1 MKRAY
6 LTSIYFISSCV
17 RYLCNSIIML
27 SSLTFN
33 FVLSFIMK
41 LVRFKLRE
49 SIAPP
54 IWSEYNLQTV
64 KQCHPLEKKKLTK
77 LKLVL
82 IFSWFI
88 DHNKLYPNYE
98 DFNYKRSLFT
108 TPSSTKISTNPTQ
121 NEITLKGSEIECAK
135 KQQLKS
141 YFTQSF
147 KSHPVFFF
155 KQSSVVPLRGI

>member
-6 LTSIYFISSCV
+6 LTITYFISSCV
-17 RYLCNSIIML
+17 RYLCNSIIIL

-33 FVLSFIMK
+33 FVLSFILK

-54 IWSEYNLQTV
+54 IWPEYNLQTV

-98 DFNYKRSLFT
+98 DSNYKKKSLHNSYYVFHGRVT
-108 TPSSTKISTNPTQ
+108 LFFANNFLTQ
-121 NEITLKGSEIECAK
+121 RRITMKFLHNFI
-135 KQQLKS
+135 
-141 YFTQSF
+141 
-147 KSHPVFFF
+147 
-155 KQSSVVPLRGI
+155 

>member
-6 LTSIYFISSCV
+6 LTFIYFISSCV
-17 RYLCNSIIML
+17 RYLRSSIIIL

-88 DHNKLYPNYE
+88 DHNKLYPNC
-98 DFNYKRSLFT
+98 DDSNYKRSLFT
-108 TPSSTKISTNPTQ
+108 TPSSIKKTSPTQ
-121 NEITLKGSEIECAK
+121 NKITLKGSKMECAK
-135 KQQLKS
+135 KKLKN
-141 YFTQSF
+141 YFTKSF
-147 KSHPVFFF
+147 KSQPVFFLN
-155 KQSSVVPLRGI
+155 SHL

>member
-6 LTSIYFISSCV
+6 LTITYFISSCV
-17 RYLCNSIIML
+17 RYLCNSIIIL

-33 FVLSFIMK
+33 FVLSFILK

-54 IWSEYNLQTV
+54 IWPEYNLQTV

-88 DHNKLYPNYE
+88 GHNKLYPNYE
-98 DFNYKRSLFT
+98 DSNYKKSLFT
-108 TPSSTKISTNPTQ
+108 TPTM
-121 NEITLKGSEIECAK
+121 
-135 KQQLKS
+135 
-141 YFTQSF
+141 YFMAA
-147 KSHPVFFF
+147 
-155 KQSSVVPLRGI
+155 